1 MKKSGITF
9 LLIIIALIFCV
20 PWYMGIIKMRLM
32 TEVLYYGLFAVSL
45 GLVTGYGGKVSFGH
59 AAYFGVGAY
68 TTALALLHIQNMGVI
83 STLILSGLVAGI
95 LGAFFSIFLVRV
107 SGTYYAMLTM
117 AFGQL
122 VYGVALKWRSVTKG
136 DDGLGGFTVP
146 PIDIPFL
153 GSIDLIEPSNLYWF
167 TMGVVGLLYLV
178 VWHVTRTSL
187 GVSII
192 LLRENEERAKFIGHN
207 TSSTRFMLFT
217 ISSVLAGVSGGL
229 FALFQGFV
237 STGSLDIVKS
247 LDCVIMLMIGGMNHL
262 LGPLA
267 GSLFI
272 VFVGDWLSDL
282 TVAWEFYI
290 GIVFIAMM
298 LFFRG
303 GLVSI
308 IQGLVN
314 NMTAIRVRNV
324 RIQEQVKS

>member
-1 MKKSGITF
+1 
-9 LLIIIALIFCV
+9 
-20 PWYMGIIKMRLM
+20 
-32 TEVLYYGLFAVSL
+32 
-45 GLVTGYGGKVSFGH
+45 
-59 AAYFGVGAY
+59 
-68 TTALALLHIQNMGVI
+68 
-83 STLILSGLVAGI
+83 
-95 LGAFFSIFLVRV
+95 
-107 SGTYYAMLTM
+107 
-117 AFGQL
+117 
-122 VYGVALKWRSVTKG
+122 
-136 DDGLGGFTVP
+136 
-146 PIDIPFL
+146 
-153 GSIDLIEPSNLYWF
+153 
-167 TMGVVGLLYLV
+167 
-178 VWHVTRTSL
+178 
-187 GVSII
+187 
-192 LLRENEERAKFIGHN
+192 
-207 TSSTRFMLFT
+207 
-217 ISSVLAGVSGGL
+217 LAGVSGGL

-314 NMTAIRVRNV
+314 NLKAIRVRNV